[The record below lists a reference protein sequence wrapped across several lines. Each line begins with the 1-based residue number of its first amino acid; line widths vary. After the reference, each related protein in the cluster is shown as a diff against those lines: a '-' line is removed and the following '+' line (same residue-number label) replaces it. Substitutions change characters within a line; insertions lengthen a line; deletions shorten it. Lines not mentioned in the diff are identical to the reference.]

1 MRLGQ
6 APTLCSTR
14 RGAIACHYLSDPFAR
29 VPIAKYGW
37 VRQWRQ
43 QGQGDFHDSPGCRA
57 DQHVPSRD
65 QCLHPL
71 SLIPKRDARRTAL
84 LNNCPGFSM
93 SSPRTLRPQ
102 DIFAWTDWW
111 RF

>member
-1 MRLGQ
+1 MGSSVAVLFMRLGQ

-57 DQHVPSRD
+57 DQHVPSRAINVSTHSVSS
-65 QCLHPL
+65 QNAM
-71 SLIPKRDARRTAL
+71 RGERR
-84 LNNCPGFSM
+84 S
-93 SSPRTLRPQ
+93 
-102 DIFAWTDWW
+102 
-111 RF
+111 